1 MDNLLK
7 VLENRINVLMKN
19 IKKFKGIDEEI
30 NKLSLIIDTKK
41 DCNIYAK
48 ELGFNDFMYKLVN
61 TIDLYD
67 NL

>member
-30 NKLSLIIDTKK
+30 NKLSLIINTKK